1 MSKQQ
6 NKQPKQQTKAATQ
19 KTTKVELMDGVL
31 KAQPKKEAE
40 KQKLIYSAMAGMQIV
55 RN

>member
-1 MSKQQ
+1 MAKQQ
-6 NKQPKQQTKAATQ
+6 NKQSKQQGKLAAQKA
-19 KTTKVELMDGVL
+19 TKVELMDGVL
-31 KAQPKKEAE
+31 KNTTKKEAD